1 MAASSLLP
9 GSIPKASPPLLK
21 NNCQLQDTKS
31 RNRQLL
37 LYAFV
42 KEIAYTSTLAY
53 FAFASMKARTV
64 RRNLF
69 HLNARSKYLHQAYT
83 STLAYF
89 AFASMKARTVRRN
102 LFHLNARS
110 KYLHQAYTS
119 TLAYFA
125 FASMKAR
132 RGGTSS
138 PISIEKI
145 SLATCASSIE
155 TCCRIRVSGSIVVS
169 QSCSAF
175 ISPSPL

>member
-42 KEIAYTSTLAY
+42 KEIAC
-53 FAFASMKARTV
+53 
-64 RRNLF
+64 
-69 HLNARSKYLHQAYT
+69 T

>member
-42 KEIAYTSTLAY
+42 KEI
-53 FAFASMKARTV
+53 
-64 RRNLF
+64 
-69 HLNARSKYLHQAYT
+69 AYT

-175 ISPSPL
+175 ISPRPL

>member
-42 KEIAYTSTLAY
+42 KEI
-53 FAFASMKARTV
+53 
-64 RRNLF
+64 
-69 HLNARSKYLHQAYT
+69 AYT